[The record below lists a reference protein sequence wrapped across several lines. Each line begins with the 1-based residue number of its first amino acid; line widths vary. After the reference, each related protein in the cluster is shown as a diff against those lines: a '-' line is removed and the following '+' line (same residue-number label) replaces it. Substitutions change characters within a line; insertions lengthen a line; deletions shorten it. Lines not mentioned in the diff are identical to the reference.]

1 MQWSPE
7 AETEIRKVPF
17 FVRKKVR
24 QRVETEAREKGRPSV
39 SLADVHATRNRF
51 LKTMDEQIKGYQL
64 ETCFGAGGCP
74 NRCVP
79 EDSLVTR
86 LEALFNRED
95 LLTFLRSH
103 VTTPLKFHHEFR
115 VSVSFC
121 PNACSQPQI
130 RDIGIIGAQVP
141 RVGPAECLNCF
152 ACTEACRE
160 HAIVLDPNGS
170 GPTIDCSAC
179 LFCGACVRACP
190 SRTIEPGPC
199 GYRVLLGGRL
209 GRHPRLAR
217 ELSGLYSEDQVITL
231 VSECLVYYKR
241 ESRGGQRFSALLDD
255 TAFARFNTLIP
266 EDERIWQGEVGR
278 G

>member
-7 AETEIRKVPF
+7 AEAEIIKIPF

-24 QRVETEAREKGRPSV
+24 QRVETEALEKGRPSV
-39 SLADVHATRNRF
+39 SLADVHAARNRF
-51 LKTMDEQIKGYQL
+51 LKSMDRQIKGYQL
-64 ETCFGAGGCP
+64 ETCFGSGGCP

-79 EDSLVTR
+79 QDSLVTR

-103 VTTPLKFHHEFR
+103 VAEPLKFHHEFR

-141 RVGPAECLNCF
+141 RTGQAECLKCL
-152 ACTEACRE
+152 ACTESCRE
-160 HAIVLDPNGS
+160 QAVNLDSNGS

-179 LFCGACVRACP
+179 LYCGACVRACP
-190 SRTIEPGPC
+190 SGTLETHVQ

-231 VSECLVYYKR
+231 ARECLRYYKR
-241 ESRGGQRFSALLDD
+241 ESRGGRRFSALLDD
-255 TAFARFNTLIP
+255 AAFARFDTLIP
-266 EDERIWQGEVGR
+266 EKKRIR
-278 G
+278 HS